1 MKKFGVWK
9 TSFPFIIRPVSTVAG
24 AYEPQILSCIVA
36 TFIQEEYRKSDM
48 FVCPNDDKEYDMF
61 YDVPGLG
68 RLKPGKKFLTNLEM
82 WTLSW
87 SDEAIK
93 NEVRNI
99 KNRWIEDW
107 EKYATIDE
115 YANNIVG
122 VEIYANLFDGF
133 LQNRLEQDFQLLNVR
148 VGASEG
154 GEKFIFLTSAGEN
167 LKLQK
172 DSVFLSLASY
182 KQNINVFDT
191 TSKLDSRMITE

>member
-1 MKKFGVWK
+1 
-9 TSFPFIIRPVSTVAG
+9 
-24 AYEPQILSCIVA
+24 
-36 TFIQEEYRKSDM
+36 
-48 FVCPNDDKEYDMF
+48 
-61 YDVPGLG
+61 
-68 RLKPGKKFLTNLEM
+68 M

-107 EKYATIDE
+107 EKYATMDE

-182 KQNINVFDT
+182 KQNISVFDT

>member
-1 MKKFGVWK
+1 
-9 TSFPFIIRPVSTVAG
+9 
-24 AYEPQILSCIVA
+24 
-36 TFIQEEYRKSDM
+36 
-48 FVCPNDDKEYDMF
+48 MF
-61 YDVPGLG
+61 YDVPGIG
-68 RLKPGKKFLTNLEM
+68 RLKPGKKILVNLEM

-99 KNRWIEDW
+99 KNKWIEDW
-107 EKYATIDE
+107 EKYATMDE

-133 LQNRLEQDFQLLNVR
+133 LQNRLEEDFQLLNVR
-148 VGASEG
+148 AGVTEG
-154 GEKFIFLTSAGEN
+154 GEKFIFLTSGREN
-167 LKLQK
+167 IKLQK

-182 KQNINVFDT
+182 KQNISVFDT